1 MQLTRR
7 YQGLPVTIEKEEDVA
22 AHQTGHNSGVVHAGV
37 YYALGSLKAAFCRA
51 GVQATREI
59 CRHHGL
65 PHEQRGKLIVAINDR
80 IERLVPSSRCIK
92 NGLDPERLDGRQLS
106 EREPRIV
113 GKGAIFVQ
121 SSSITD
127 YPAIART
134 MVKEIRRRG
143 GTVLCGVEVV
153 GIKERSTEVT
163 VETTEGE
170 FKTEFVTVCAGL
182 HADRMAAMCGI
193 DLDFRI
199 VPFRGEYFQLPR
211 LSKNEIV
218 KHLIYPV
225 PTPNCRS

>member
-1 MQLTRR
+1 VGAIIIGGGIVGLATALQLTRR
-7 YQGLPVTIEKEEDVA
+7 YQGLPVTVIEKEEEVA

-37 YYALGSLKAAFCRA
+37 YYAPGSLKAAFCRA

-59 CRHHGL
+59 CRRHGL
-65 PHEQRGKLIVAINDR
+65 PYEQRGKLIVATNDLEL
-80 IERLVPSSRCIK
+80 ERLGALFARCVK

-106 EREPRIV
+106 EREPRII

-153 GIKERSTEVT
+153 GIKERPTEVT
-163 VETTEGE
+163 VETTVA
-170 FKTEFVTVCAGL
+170 K
-182 HADRMAAMCGI
+182 
-193 DLDFRI
+193 
-199 VPFRGEYFQLPR
+199 
-211 LSKNEIV
+211 
-218 KHLIYPV
+218 
-225 PTPNCRS
+225 RSTQVRT